1 VIIMKILGINA
12 SPRGNES
19 KTLQLVK
26 SVIKGAE
33 SEGAEVEL
41 IDLYKLQIEYCTGCG
56 ACYATGECPQIDDFE
71 ELFDRVRNSDGI
83 VFGAPNYINS
93 VPAPMKAFFDRLSDA
108 IHCQMLTGKFGCSV
122 STAGGGKA
130 DVVVE
135 YMNSVL
141 MNLGVTVVGGLGVA
155 VGMYP
160 STLDQAAG
168 PAEELGK
175 KLVKS
180 IRGEIKYPDQDEMHR
195 QTTEYFCQLVK
206 SDKERF
212 AHDYDWYVQK
222 GLIK

>member
-1 VIIMKILGINA
+1 MKILGINA

-26 SVIKGAE
+26 AVIKGAE

-160 STLDQAAG
+160 SALEQAAG
-168 PAEELGK
+168 NAEELGK
-175 KLVKS
+175 KLAKS

-195 QTTEYFCQLVK
+195 QTTAYFCQLVR

>member
-1 VIIMKILGINA
+1 MKILGINA

-26 SVIKGAE
+26 VVIKGAE

-83 VFGAPNYINS
+83 VLGAPNYINS

-160 STLDQAAG
+160 SALDQAAG
-168 PAEELGK
+168 PAEELGR

-195 QTTEYFCQLVK
+195 QTMEYFCQLVR

-212 AHDYDWYVQK
+212 AHDYDWYVRK

>member
-1 VIIMKILGINA
+1 MVIVKVLGINA

-26 SVIKGAE
+26 SVLKGAE
-33 SEGAEVEL
+33 SEGANVEL
-41 IDLYKLQIEYCTGCG
+41 IDLYKLRIEYCTGCG

-71 ELFDRVRNSDGI
+71 ELFNKILNSDGI

-122 STAGGGKA
+122 STAGGSKA

-141 MNLGVTVVGGLGVA
+141 MNLGITVVGGLGIA

-160 STLDQAAG
+160 SALEQAAG
-168 PAEELGK
+168 NAEELGK
-175 KLVKS
+175 KLAKS

-222 GLIK
+222 GMIK

>member
-1 VIIMKILGINA
+1 MKILGINA
-12 SPRGNES
+12 SPKGNES

-26 SVIKGAE
+26 SVLKGAE
-33 SEGAEVEL
+33 SEGANVEL
-41 IDLYKLQIEYCTGCG
+41 IDLYKLRIEYCTGCG

-71 ELFDRVRNSDGI
+71 ELLDRILNTDGI

-130 DVVVE
+130 DVVVD

-141 MNLGVTVVGGLGVA
+141 MTLGVTVVGGLGVA

-160 STLDQAAG
+160 SALEQAAED
-168 PAEELGK
+168 AEELGK
-175 KLVKS
+175 KLAKS

-212 AHDYDWYVQK
+212 AHDYEWYVRM

>member
-1 VIIMKILGINA
+1 MKILGINA

-26 SVIKGAE
+26 SVLKGAE
-33 SEGAEVEL
+33 SEGADVEL
-41 IDLYKLQIEYCTGCG
+41 IDLYKLRIEYCTGCG

-71 ELFDRVRNSDGI
+71 ELLDRILNSDGI

-141 MNLGVTVVGGLGVA
+141 MTLGVTVVGGLGVA

-160 STLDQAAG
+160 SALEQAAG
-168 PAEELGK
+168 NAEELGK

-180 IRGEIKYPDQDEMHR
+180 IRGEVEYPDQDEMHR

-206 SDKERF
+206 SDKDRF
-212 AHDYDWYVQK
+212 AHDYDWYVRM

>member
-1 VIIMKILGINA
+1 MKILGINA

-19 KTLQLVK
+19 NTLQLVK
-26 SVIKGAE
+26 AVLKGAE
-33 SEGAEVEL
+33 SEGVEAEL
-41 IDLYKLQIEYCTGCG
+41 IDLYSLRIEYCTGCG
-56 ACYATGECPQIDDFE
+56 ACYATGECPQLDDFE
-71 ELFDRVRNSDGI
+71 ELFERIQNSDGI
-83 VFGAPNYINS
+83 VLGAPNYINS

-122 STAGGGKA
+122 STAGGSKA
-130 DVVVE
+130 DAVVE

-141 MNLGVTVVGGLGVA
+141 MTLGVTVVGGLGVLMA
-155 VGMYP
+155 GNP
-160 STLDQAAG
+160 AAPQQAAG
-168 PAEELGK
+168 SAEELGK

-180 IRGEIKYPDQDEMHR
+180 VRGEIKYPDQDEAHR
-195 QTTEYFCQLVK
+195 QTTAYFCQLAQ

>member
-1 VIIMKILGINA
+1 MKILGINA
-12 SPRGNES
+12 SPKGNES

-26 SVIKGAE
+26 SVLKGAE
-33 SEGAEVEL
+33 SEGANVEL
-41 IDLYKLQIEYCTGCG
+41 IDLYKLRIEYCTGCG

-71 ELFDRVRNSDGI
+71 ELLDRILNTDGI

-141 MNLGVTVVGGLGVA
+141 MTLGVTVVGGLGVA

-160 STLDQAAG
+160 SALEQAAED
-168 PAEELGK
+168 AEELGK
-175 KLVKS
+175 KLAKS

-212 AHDYDWYVQK
+212 AHDYEWYVRM